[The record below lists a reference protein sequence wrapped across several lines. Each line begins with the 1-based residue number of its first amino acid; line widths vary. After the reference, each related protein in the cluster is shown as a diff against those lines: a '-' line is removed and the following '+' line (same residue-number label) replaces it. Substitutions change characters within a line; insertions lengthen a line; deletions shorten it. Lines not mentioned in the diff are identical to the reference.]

1 MTSTA
6 PPLSPLSRDAALR
19 EMASANLDILVVG
32 AGVVGAGAAL
42 DAATRGLR
50 VGLVEASDYGSGTSS
65 RSSKLVHGGLRYLKQ
80 LHVPLVREALRERRL
95 ILEQLCPHLARPV
108 PFIYPLQRP
117 VWDRTYVGLGI
128 GAYDLLGAG
137 SGVPGHARHLGR
149 KATLSSFPSA
159 KRGAVRGGI
168 LFYEGQ
174 LDDARHTMM
183 LARTAAAHGALVA
196 NSARV
201 TGLHRDGERVVGAQV
216 TDVESGAQLAL
227 RASVVVLAAGVWTE
241 EFHELLGEH
250 RFHTR
255 ASKGV
260 HLLVPRSA
268 IESATGLITE
278 TEKSLLFV
286 IPCPW
291 SEQFWI
297 IGTTDTPW
305 SLDLR
310 HPATSQADI
319 DYLLERVNRL
329 LEAPV
334 TRDDVVGVYAGL
346 RPLVGRT
353 SDETSKLSR
362 KHVVVSPVPGA
373 VVVSGGKYTT
383 YRVMAAQAVEAAARD
398 LPFPV
403 ARSRTDSV
411 PLVGSDGYDAL
422 LRHRERL
429 APDLELP
436 TGHVDRL
443 LGRYGVEVH
452 DLSDLVRARPDLA
465 HPLVGAPRYLR
476 VEAQYAVSHEG
487 ALHLEDILARRLRV
501 SVDTPSRGLDTAS
514 EVANLVAPLLGWSA
528 SDIARELDYY
538 TAQVEAERGSQ
549 LQPDDLTANAARL
562 VAPDVRDPHL

>member
-19 EMASANLDILVVG
+19 EMTAAGLDILVVG

-50 VGLVEASDYGSGTSS
+50 VGLVEASDFGSGTSS

-95 ILEQLCPHLARPV
+95 ILEHLCPHLAHPV
-108 PFIYPLQRP
+108 PFLYPLRRP
-117 VWDRTYVGLGI
+117 AWDRAYVGLGI
-128 GAYDLLGAG
+128 AAYDLLGAG
-137 SGVPGHARHLGR
+137 RGVPGHAQHLGR
-149 KATLSSFPSA
+149 KRALSSFPSA
-159 KRGAVRGGI
+159 KKDAVRGGI

-183 LARTAAAHGALVA
+183 LARTAAAHGAFVA

-201 TGLHRDGERVVGAQV
+201 TGLRRDGERVVGAHV
-216 TDVESGAQLAL
+216 TDLESGAELAVS
-227 RASVVVLAAGVWTE
+227 ASVVVLATGVWTE
-241 EFHELLGEH
+241 KFHALLGGH

-260 HLLVPRSA
+260 HLVVPRSA
-268 IESATGLITE
+268 IDSATGLITE

-297 IGTTDTPW
+297 VGTTDTPW

-310 HPATSQADI
+310 HPAASQADI

-329 LEAPV
+329 LEAPL
-334 TRDDVVGVYAGL
+334 TRDDIVGVYAGL
-346 RPLVGRT
+346 RPLVGGA

-362 KHVVVSPVPGA
+362 KHVVVSPAPGA

-383 YRVMAAQAVEAAARD
+383 YRVMAAQAVDAAARD

-403 ARSRTDSV
+403 ARSRTDNV
-411 PLVGSDGYDAL
+411 PLVGADGYDAL
-422 LRHRERL
+422 LRHPEHL
-429 APDLELP
+429 GPDLEIP
-436 TGHVDRL
+436 VAHFDRL
-443 LGRYGVEVH
+443 VGRYGVEVRE
-452 DLSDLVRARPDLA
+452 LSSLVHARPDLA
-465 HPLVGAPRYLR
+465 HPLKGAPRYLR
-476 VEAQYAVSHEG
+476 VEAHYAVSHEG
-487 ALHLEDILARRLRV
+487 ALHLEDILARRLHV
-501 SVDTPSRGLDTAS
+501 SVDTPSRGLESAS

-528 SDIARELDYY
+528 TDIARELDYY
-538 TAQVEAERGSQ
+538 TARVEAERDSQ
-549 LQPDDLTANAARL
+549 LQLDDLTANAARL
-562 VAPDVRDPHL
+562 LAPEVRGPRA